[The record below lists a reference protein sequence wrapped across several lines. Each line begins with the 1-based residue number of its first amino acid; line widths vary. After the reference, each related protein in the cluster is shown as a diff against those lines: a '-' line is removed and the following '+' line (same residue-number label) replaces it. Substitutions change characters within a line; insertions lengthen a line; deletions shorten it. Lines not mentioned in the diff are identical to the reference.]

1 MVCIK
6 GVIILKNLLNICY
19 NPININSVNAFT
31 QAHSCVIENTVDV
44 YFTRLVGMDSCTIK
58 QILDMDKVMQQ
69 RSSKNDIIYIRITSL
84 SQIVSSDINYYS
96 LCYENWIKNGK
107 KNIILNSI
115 ENNLYIQRIISDA
128 CNQMLN
134 IFSKLTSITQSMEK
148 NFIVKLLF
156 WFDKMIGDSVKNFN
170 THTEVKIVSENINK
184 KQEYLFFYMLTQM
197 GYSVLL
203 MQTSLDIPKQLEDLN
218 LSSKYIIGKFG
229 NEKIPP
235 YSSIKN
241 NSPSI
246 NTLSNN
252 KEDIPRVHIPER
264 NRLKNRNTAVQIRVN
279 NFQRQQNN
287 FQNNSNIQTEESFEE
302 LALLAQSVVMIKVM
316 DRYGKEF
323 ALGSGIMI
331 SRDGYILTNYHVI
344 KGGSSYSVKIEND
357 DTIYNTDELIKYNN
371 VADFALI
378 RINRKLNPI
387 PIYRGTKA
395 LVRGQKVVAIG
406 SPLGLFNSVSDGII
420 SGFRITSEEVK
431 MIQFTAPISN
441 GSSGGAVINMQGE
454 LIGISNAGF
463 ADGQN
468 LNLAVQY
475 DEIYNFVRGFL

>member
-1 MVCIK
+1 M
-6 GVIILKNLLNICY
+6 KNLLNICY

-31 QAHSCVIENTVDV
+31 QAYSCVVENTADV
-44 YFTRLVGMDSCTIK
+44 YFTRLVGMDNCTIK
-58 QILDMDKVMQQ
+58 QILAMDRVMQQ
-69 RSSKNDIIYIRITSL
+69 RCLKNDIIYIRITSL
-84 SQIVSSDINYYS
+84 NQIVSPDINYYS

-115 ENNLYIQRIISDA
+115 ENNLYIQRVISDA
-128 CNQMLN
+128 CNQTLN
-134 IFSKLTSITQSMEK
+134 IFSKLSCISQSMEK

-156 WFDKMIGDSVKNFN
+156 WFDKMIGNSVKNFN
-170 THTEVKIVSENINK
+170 THTQVKIVSENINK

-203 MQTSLDIPKQLEDLN
+203 MQTSLDIPKQLEDLS
-218 LSSKYIIGKFG
+218 LSSKYIIGRFN

-235 YSSIKN
+235 YNSIKN
-241 NSPSI
+241 NSLSI

-252 KEDIPRVHIPER
+252 KSDTPRVHIPER
-264 NRLKNRNTAVQIRVN
+264 NRLKNQNKNTAVQIGVS
-279 NFQRQQNN
+279 NFQKQQNN
-287 FQNNSNIQTEESFEE
+287 FTNNSNIQTEKSFEE

-316 DRYGKEF
+316 DRYGKDF

-344 KGGSSYSVKIEND
+344 KGGFSYSVRIEND

-371 VADFALI
+371 VADFAVI
-378 RINRKLNPI
+378 RIDRRLNPI
-387 PIYRGTKA
+387 PIYRGTKPLA
-395 LVRGQKVVAIG
+395 RGQKVVAIG

-420 SGFRITSEEVK
+420 SGFRITPEEVK

-463 ADGQN
+463 DDGQN